1 MIVGLLHRTLSTL
14 LKEFWQMVAKLQT
27 PVRPNQ
33 TSQNSTIARARQ
45 NARGVGNLENLS
57 SGCRTDPTANQ
68 IETDNASRS

>member
-1 MIVGLLHRTLSTL
+1 MIVGLLHGTLSTL

-45 NARGVGNLENLS
+45 NARGVGN
-57 SGCRTDPTANQ
+57 
-68 IETDNASRS
+68 